1 MDNILKLL
9 NFIYVIILLVFC
21 LVKEIEIPG
30 WGQNKKKAIL
40 NIVAEFYN
48 KLAKNNVLLITKENL
63 LGFTGNF
70 IDIIVGFFNI
80 VGWIKYDSPYRQFL
94 GNSWLEKKTIPYWEK
109 LFKILKIYNVD
120 YHKKYRKM
128 LHQKRYNAY
137 INMVIED
144 IQNNIVAMN
153 KKQIQ
158 ELMNRKF
165 PKPEFKIEYPD

>member
-94 GNSWLEKKTIPYWEK
+94 GNSWLEKKTITGIDPTYTFECRIWRGE
-109 LFKILKIYNVD
+109 LIRIFYLEFWFGEFSIY
-120 YHKKYRKM
+120 
-128 LHQKRYNAY
+128 
-137 INMVIED
+137 
-144 IQNNIVAMN
+144 
-153 KKQIQ
+153 
-158 ELMNRKF
+158 
-165 PKPEFKIEYPD
+165 